1 MPKNDIEEARN
12 NKKSAIAKK
21 GECFTQ
27 NIKGWLE
34 MSYLKQ

>member
-21 GECFTQ
+21 GECLCK
-27 NIKGWLE
+27 ISKGVQKCLI
-34 MSYLKQ
+34 